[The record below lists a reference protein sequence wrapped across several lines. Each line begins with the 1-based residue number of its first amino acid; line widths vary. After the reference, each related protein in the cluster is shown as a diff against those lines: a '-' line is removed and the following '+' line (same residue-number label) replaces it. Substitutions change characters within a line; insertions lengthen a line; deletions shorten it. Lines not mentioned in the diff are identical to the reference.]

1 MSKPQKSMNDAGT
14 RAEPRPLAQQEGED
28 PGRNLDQ
35 QLDAE
40 LEQTFPA
47 SDALTITR
55 DRH

>member
-1 MSKPQKSMNDAGT
+1 MPKLHKSLNDAGAT
-14 RAEPRPLAQQEGED
+14 VPRPLPQQQEAG
-28 PGRNLDQ
+28 PRRTLDQ
-35 QLDAE
+35 QLDVE